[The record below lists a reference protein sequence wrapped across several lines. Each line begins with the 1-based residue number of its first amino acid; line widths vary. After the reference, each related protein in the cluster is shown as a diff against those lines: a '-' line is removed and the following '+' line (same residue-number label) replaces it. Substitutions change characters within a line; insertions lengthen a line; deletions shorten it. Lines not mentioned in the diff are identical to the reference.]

1 MSTLITT
8 TLQGINTIKRD
19 ASTTNA
25 TLNANGTITPG
36 NTVKTSTSW
45 NSSFALGVYDN
56 TYAALGQ
63 SLTASDATYLHTSIN
78 LINSRTVHIGWYFY
92 KNSHTSITA
101 TYGWAIQLPA
111 DILPVGGPNFCY
123 QSIPAAYLAFNGTN
137 HFNATPHRWQSNTN
151 QAGQPHRFLSL
162 YGAQAATNWSS
173 STFETSGAGILT
185 LSQDVTTAYA

>member
-8 TLQGINTIKRD
+8 TVQGVNTIKKD

-36 NTVKTSTSW
+36 NTAKTNNAW
-45 NSSFALGVYDN
+45 NSSFAIGVLDN
-56 TYAALGQ
+56 TYAAFAQ
-63 SLTASDATYLHTSIN
+63 SLGASDATYIHTSIN
-78 LINSRTVHIGWYFY
+78 LINPRTVHIGWYFY
-92 KNSHTSITA
+92 KNSHTSMTA

-111 DILPVGGPNFCY
+111 DILPIGGPQYCY

-151 QAGQPHRFLSL
+151 ASSQPHRLLNL
-162 YGAQAATNWSS
+162 YGAQATTNWSS
-173 STFETSGAGILT
+173 STFESSGAGILT

>member
-1 MSTLITT
+1 MSTLVSTTVQAT
-8 TLQGINTIKRD
+8 TLKKD

-45 NSSFALGVYDN
+45 NSSFAIGVMDN

-63 SLTASDATYLHTSIN
+63 SLTASDATYLHTSLS

-101 TYGWAIQLPA
+101 TYGWALQLPA

-137 HFNATPHRWQSNTN
+137 YFNASPHRWQSNTN
-151 QAGQPHRFLSL
+151 QAGQAHRFLSL

-173 STFETSGAGILT
+173 STFESSGAGILT